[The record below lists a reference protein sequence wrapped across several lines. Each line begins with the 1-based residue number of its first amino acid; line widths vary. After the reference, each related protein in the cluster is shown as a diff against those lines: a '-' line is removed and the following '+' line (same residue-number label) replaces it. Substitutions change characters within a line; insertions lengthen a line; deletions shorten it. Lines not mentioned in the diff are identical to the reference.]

1 MVAHERI
8 SCSSTRDKVLQDLGA
23 APIGAVTS
31 YNSGDTRSAPM
42 EVNLIKGKSKAQE
55 RTATKAKER
64 ASPILSRARAK
75 ANSLTREKAREALER
90 AMVTIQRVDR
100 NFVFW
105 KS

>member
-42 EVNLIKGKSKAQE
+42 EVNLIKGKSKA
-55 RTATKAKER
+55 KER

-100 NFVFW
+100 
-105 KS
+105 KLRMLES